1 MTNSSIFNES
11 GLLVKPSTNSDCE
24 LLKNY
29 FNNSD
34 YYAEYDK
41 EWNCFM
47 LPNSEDTND
56 ALEMELTTLFND
68 MGISARFEVN
78 IVEC

>member
-1 MTNSSIFNES
+1 MTNNSIFNEA

-56 ALEMELTTLFND
+56 ALEVELTALFND